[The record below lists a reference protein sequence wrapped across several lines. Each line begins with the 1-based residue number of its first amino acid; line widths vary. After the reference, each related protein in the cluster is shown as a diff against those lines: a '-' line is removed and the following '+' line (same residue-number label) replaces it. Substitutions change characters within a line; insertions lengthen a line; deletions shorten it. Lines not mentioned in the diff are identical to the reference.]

1 MCTPSK
7 VDIADSSAGES
18 SSNSGSDFRI
28 LRLQWKAKIMK
39 GLWSLL
45 VKSGPGDLNRQEEMK
60 IERVIQKR
68 IKSPGHRSRLNQ
80 ESDEW

>member
-18 SSNSGSDFRI
+18 SSNSGSDFWI

>member
-28 LRLQWKAKIMK
+28 FEASMEGENNERALEPVGEIRPWRFEP
-39 GLWSLL
+39 
-45 VKSGPGDLNRQEEMK
+45 PGRNENRARET
-60 IERVIQKR
+60 
-68 IKSPGHRSRLNQ
+68 
-80 ESDEW
+80 